1 MNKTQKVHG
10 YTHDKDHDKDH
21 NKAHQKTQ
29 EEIEEFLN
37 LQNIKILWNKCLIK
51 TKKKLKMKSVT
62 KILKILK
69 WILFRRN

>member
-10 YTHDKDHDKDH
+10 YTHDKDH

-37 LQNIKILWNKCLIK
+37 LQNIKIL
-51 TKKKLKMKSVT
+51 
-62 KILKILK
+62 
-69 WILFRRN
+69 